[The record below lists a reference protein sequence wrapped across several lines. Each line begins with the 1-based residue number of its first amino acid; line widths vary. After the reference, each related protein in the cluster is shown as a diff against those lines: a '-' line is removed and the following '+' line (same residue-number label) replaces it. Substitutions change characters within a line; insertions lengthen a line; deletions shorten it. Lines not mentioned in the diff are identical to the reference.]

1 MSVWS
6 NSISKLKGVG
16 PRRATQL
23 EQLGIRTMSD
33 LIQFY
38 PRRYEDRSQL
48 KKIAEVESGQLVS
61 VSGLVYNIQELKPRR
76 GLTITKV
83 FLKDDTGVIEI
94 VWFNQSYKKNLLKAG
109 LPVIAFGRVEK
120 NGFKMQLQHAE
131 IEIVDS
137 PNSFVGKIVPVY
149 SLAEG
154 MNQNLIRN
162 LVDQVLFS
170 LDEIEE
176 IIPEQ
181 LCKEQKLL
189 NRQQALMQIH
199 HPDSQ
204 MLLQQARKRLVFEE
218 LFFLQYGILKFK
230 KQSDLLEKGIKH
242 GLDGKI
248 SKTILEQ
255 IPFNLTE
262 DQTKALAEIKAD
274 MEDIRPMHR
283 LLQGDVGSGKTV
295 VAALALAKTV
305 ENGYQGALM
314 APTEIL
320 AEQHYHSL
328 SSLLAAQ
335 GIRIGIL
342 TGSKTKKQ
350 KENLLASL
358 IAGNI
363 DILIGTHALIQD
375 NVEFQALGLVVTD
388 EQHRFGVDQRAALE
402 KKGTGPDVLVM
413 TATPIPRTMALT
425 VYGDLDVSVIR
436 QMPPG
441 RKPIQTFL
449 RSSDAREKVYK
460 YILSEVKKGRQ
471 AYIVCPLI
479 EESDKLSAQ
488 SAIELYEELSQGYL
502 KEASC
507 GLVHGRLSSSE
518 KDQVMQKF
526 YINQIQ
532 VLVAT
537 TVIEVGVNVP
547 NATVMV
553 IEGADRFG
561 LAQLHQLRGRIGRGE
576 LLSRC
581 ILLSQNKNQDTLERL
596 NLLTASNDGFYLAEQ
611 DLLIRGPGQFFGKRQ
626 HGLPDLKIANIVS
639 DVDILLQARSCALK
653 ALQRKEWYDGLNN
666 SFTTY
671 FGHQFQSILNT

>member
-1 MSVWS
+1 MSVWL

-16 PRRATQL
+16 PRRAIQL
-23 EQLGIRTMSD
+23 EQLGIRTIND
-33 LIQFY
+33 LLQFY

-48 KKIAEVESGQLVS
+48 KKIAEIEAGQLTS
-61 VSGLVYNIQELKPRR
+61 ISGLVYNIQELKPRR

-83 FLKDDTGVIEI
+83 LLKDDTGVVEM
-94 VWFNQSYKKNLLKAG
+94 VWFNQSYKKNTLKVG
-109 LPVIAFGRVEK
+109 LPVIAFGRVEQK
-120 NGFKMQLQHAE
+120 GFQKQLQHAE
-131 IEIVDS
+131 VEIV
-137 PNSFVGKIVPVY
+137 NSQNSLSGKIVPIY

-154 MNQNLIRN
+154 MNQSLVRN
-162 LVDQVLFS
+162 LVEQALTLLES
-170 LDEIEE
+170 LEE
-176 IIPEQ
+176 ILPDQ
-181 LCKEQKLL
+181 LCLEQNLL
-189 NRQQALMQIH
+189 NRKQALRQIH
-199 HPDSQ
+199 HPESEA
-204 MLLQQARKRLVFEE
+204 LLTRARKRLVFEE
-218 LFFLQYGILKFK
+218 LFFLQYGILKYK
-230 KQSDLLEKGIKH
+230 KKTDLLEKGIKH
-242 GLDGKI
+242 GLDGEL
-248 SKTILEQ
+248 SQTILEHL
-255 IPFNLTE
+255 PFNLTD
-262 DQTKALAEIKAD
+262 DQTKALVDIKAD
-274 MEDIRPMHR
+274 MEDTRPMHR

-295 VAALALAKTV
+295 IAALALVKTV

-335 GIRIGIL
+335 GIRLGIL

-350 KENLLASL
+350 KESLLASL
-358 IAGNI
+358 KAGNI

-375 NVEFQALGLVVTD
+375 HVEFQALGLVVTD

-402 KKGTGPDVLVM
+402 KKGTAPDVLVM

-449 RSSDAREKVYK
+449 RGCESREKVYQ
-460 YILSEVKKGRQ
+460 YVLSEVKKGRQ

-488 SAIELYEELSQGYL
+488 SAIELYEELSQSYFQ
-502 KEASC
+502 EVSC
-507 GLVHGRLSSSE
+507 GLVHGRLSASE

-526 YINQIQ
+526 YANQIQ
-532 VLVAT
+532 VLIAT

-547 NATVMV
+547 NASVMV

-596 NLLTASNDGFYLAEQ
+596 KLLTASNDGFYLAEQ

-639 DVDILLQARSCALK
+639 DVDILLQARLCAIK
-653 ALQRKEWYDGLNN
+653 ALQQKEWHDLLNHAF
-666 SFTTY
+666 STY
-671 FGHQFQSILNT
+671 FGHQFESILNS